1 MRGRREVG
9 EIEQLREEIRAR
21 FGSAEGKQQARPL
34 ACDARE
40 APVDLATVHKAKGLG
55 WGVVFLLEPQE
66 LPLRFVMDAGGWP
79 ARQELNVQYVA
90 YTRSEATLV
99 LLKDVIPPGHRPE
112 GWSLKAAIESVLFEE
127 GEDAGGCA
135 ARRGRT
141 YTEEERS
148 QAAWES
154 WDAHCNHGAAE
165 AAAAGAAGGTTG
177 PPEMSVAKARSLLEL
192 RTEEEQPAGQ
202 LQLQEILRAF
212 RRRSLK
218 MHPDRAERNGLSV
231 ERATERF
238 RQLVHAKEVL
248 ETENAQLAVDDVAP
262 PPRSSSP
269 PPRNDSSPPASPS
282 SAPRPPA
289 TPTTARARARA
300 TGCSAARA
308 TAGSTPKRRQPDSPA
323 GEPSP
328 RRTAK
333 PKVLDFEGA

>member
-1 MRGRREVG
+1 M
-9 EIEQLREEIRAR
+9 
-21 FGSAEGKQQARPL
+21 
-34 ACDARE
+34 
-40 APVDLATVHKAKGLG
+40 HKAKGLG

-99 LLKDVIPPGHRPE
+99 LLKDVIPPHRPE

-165 AAAAGAAGGTTG
+165 AGAAGAAGGTAG
-177 PPEMSVAKARSLLEL
+177 PPEMSVAKARRLLKL
-192 RTEEEQPAGQ
+192 RTEAEQPAGQ

-269 PPRNDSSPPASPS
+269 PPRNDSSPP
-282 SAPRPPA
+282 PRRHQHRDHRRRRPQRVQGRA
-289 TPTTARARARA
+289 QRAAQRRARRR
-300 TGCSAARA
+300 AARPRG
-308 TAGSTPKRRQPDSPA
+308 GSQIALRESPLRGA
-323 GEPSP
+323 RPSP
-328 RRTAK
+328 RCLTS
-333 PKVLDFEGA
+333 KVLDLDFEGW